1 MTNSTNRSHFDESRA
16 VIMTIEDAQ
25 IIEDAYNDKLADRW
39 DSLLDALESLESAQ
53 YLYEKA
59 ITKGYCSFGLVKLA
73 TSTTPR
79 SSVEVRYYN
88 TKDYPAR
95 GAYWHDVVFV
105 R

>member
-1 MTNSTNRSHFDESRA
+1 MTHQRSHFDESRA
-16 VIMTIEDAQ
+16 TIMTVEDATL
-25 IIEDAYNDKLADRW
+25 IEDAYNDNSPGCWDR
-39 DSLLDALESLESAQ
+39 LLDVLESLESAQ

-59 ITKGYCSFGLVKLA
+59 VTKGYCSFGLVRLA
-73 TSTTPR
+73 TMTEPRRST
-79 SSVEVRYYN
+79 EVRYYN